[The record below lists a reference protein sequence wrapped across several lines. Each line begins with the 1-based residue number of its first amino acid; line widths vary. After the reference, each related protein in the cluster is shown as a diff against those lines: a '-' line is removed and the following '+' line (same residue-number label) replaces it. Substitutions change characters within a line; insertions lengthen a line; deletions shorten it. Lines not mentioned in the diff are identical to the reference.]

1 MTAPR
6 PADPVPAA
14 APPRRWRWLPPL
26 ALAIIGGV
34 AGFRHVQATLPF
46 VTLAPVMLALWLALV
61 GAALGAV
68 AGGIAILRDGPPPL
82 PGNGHSDADVS
93 RQALLGL
100 AALLL
105 VLLAVTLT
113 GLSWW
118 AHGTWPSFLR

>member
-6 PADPVPAA
+6 PIGRDP
-14 APPRRWRWLPPL
+14 APPPRRRWRWIAPL
-26 ALAIIGGV
+26 ALAVIGGV
-34 AGFRHVQATLPF
+34 LGFRHVQSELPF
-46 VTLAPVMLALWLALV
+46 VTLAPVMLALWVALV

-68 AGGIAILRDGPPPL
+68 AGGIAVLRDGPPPTA
-82 PGNGHSDADVS
+82 GDESSDANVS
-93 RQALLGL
+93 RQALLGI

-105 VLLAVTLT
+105 VLLGVTLT

>member
-1 MTAPR
+1 MTPGP
-6 PADPVPAA
+6 PADLPPEG
-14 APPRRWRWLPPL
+14 PPRRWRWVAPLVL
-26 ALAIIGGV
+26 ALAGAV
-34 AGFRHVQATLPF
+34 LGFRHVQATLPF
-46 VTLAPVMLALWLALV
+46 VTLAPVMLALWVALV

-68 AGGIAILRDGPPPL
+68 AGGIAILRDGPQATA
-82 PGNGHSDADVS
+82 GNDDGDVSVS

-105 VLLAVTLT
+105 VVLGVTLT